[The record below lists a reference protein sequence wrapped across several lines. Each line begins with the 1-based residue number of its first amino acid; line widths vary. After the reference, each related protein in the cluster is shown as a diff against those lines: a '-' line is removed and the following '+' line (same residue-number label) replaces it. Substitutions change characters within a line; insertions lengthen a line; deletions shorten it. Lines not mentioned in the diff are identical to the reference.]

1 MGRTGY
7 QPVPWSLNIYEPQR
21 GSVPKPNVVPRLRDY
36 VGLACQHG
44 GNPNGR
50 DFHGQDNLTILG
62 VGPSGRS
69 FKAEVDFEIV
79 EPGNFGTDT
88 LARQFLGQ
96 MLIMVLQQRGVG
108 RVVKGN
114 YNRFLLDPNVSFQ
127 TLKEIARQVSGIPL
141 HEGRSQSLSQLMK
154 GRLGYEHHA

>member
-1 MGRTGY
+1 MDRGA
-7 QPVPWSLNIYEPQR
+7 QPCKNIFN
-21 GSVPKPNVVPRLRDY
+21 PNVVASPSR
-36 VGLACQHG
+36 AHG
-44 GNPNGR
+44 RNPFSR

-62 VGPSGRS
+62 VGPSCRS

-108 RVVKGN
+108 RVVEGN

-141 HEGRSQSLSQLMK
+141 HEGRPQSLSQLMN